1 MNLMGRPNY
10 KYEKKNFI
18 HILQR
23 YLRITRVFEE
33 VR

>member
-1 MNLMGRPNY
+1 MNLMNRPNY
-10 KYEKKNFI
+10 KYEKRSII

-23 YLRITRVFEE
+23 YLRITRIFEE